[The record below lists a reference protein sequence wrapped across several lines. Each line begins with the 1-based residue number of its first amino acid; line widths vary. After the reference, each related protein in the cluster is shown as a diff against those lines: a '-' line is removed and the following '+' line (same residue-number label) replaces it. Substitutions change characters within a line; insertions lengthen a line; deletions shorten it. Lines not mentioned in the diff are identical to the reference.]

1 MEIKDRLQMLIKELA
16 SSQSDFAEKI
26 GITRAAISHIL
37 RGRNNMSADVMNKIV
52 TTFPNVTYQWLHLG
66 KGKSPIFTNTLHYA
80 NDTAENPPKENIVH
94 NDEVTTE
101 KPQEK
106 KTVKKEKV
114 APSFS
119 SGEKTVE
126 KIVFIYKDGTFQVF
140 HND

>member
-1 MEIKDRLQMLIKELA
+1 MVTKERLQMLINTLA

-26 GITRAAISHIL
+26 GITRATISHIL
-37 RGRNNMSADVMNKIV
+37 SGRNKMSADVMEKI
-52 TTFPNVTYQWLHLG
+52 TKTFPSVSYEWLLSG
-66 KGKSPIFTNTLHYA
+66 SGQAPNFQKGTLPY
-80 NDTAENPPKENIVH
+80 DITETPENIVS
-94 NDEVTTE
+94 EKTE
-101 KPQEK
+101 ENTQEK